1 MVLVARK
8 PKRDLTVEEQLAR
21 GPLDLP
27 FLMLTMLLL
36 GVGLIMMFSASFATA
51 YYNDGDP
58 LVYIKNQAVYAAAGV
73 VVMFLVSKIN
83 YQTFRLLS
91 VPGIVAAILLLVLA
105 LSPLG
110 VELNEVKRWVRIGPI
125 QFQPSEV
132 AKVAVILF
140 FGTIALIVSLPGA

>member
-1 MVLVARK
+1 MARK

-58 LVYIKNQAVYAAAGV
+58 LVYIKNQAVYLGIKNGFDGHAQLHHAQVSGQMSAGFGDV
-73 VVMFLVSKIN
+73 GDQKLPDFPTKLGSLPVIQRSKVVMAFYFL
-83 YQTFRLLS
+83 
-91 VPGIVAAILLLVLA
+91 
-105 LSPLG
+105 
-110 VELNEVKRWVRIGPI
+110 
-125 QFQPSEV
+125 
-132 AKVAVILF
+132 
-140 FGTIALIVSLPGA
+140 

>member
-1 MVLVARK
+1 MARK

-73 VVMFLVSKIN
+73 VVMFLVSRS
-83 YQTFRLLS
+83 TTRLSDCCPYLASWPLSFCWCWPS
-91 VPGIVAAILLLVLA
+91 VPWEW
-105 LSPLG
+105 SSM
-110 VELNEVKRWVRIGPI
+110 R
-125 QFQPSEV
+125 
-132 AKVAVILF
+132 
-140 FGTIALIVSLPGA
+140 

>member
-1 MVLVARK
+1 MARK

-58 LVYIKNQAVYAAAGV
+58 LV
-73 VVMFLVSKIN
+73 
-83 YQTFRLLS
+83 
-91 VPGIVAAILLLVLA
+91 
-105 LSPLG
+105 
-110 VELNEVKRWVRIGPI
+110 
-125 QFQPSEV
+125 
-132 AKVAVILF
+132 
-140 FGTIALIVSLPGA
+140 

>member
-1 MVLVARK
+1 MARK

-58 LVYIKNQAVYAAAGV
+58 LVYIKNQAVYLGIKNGFDGHAQLHHAQVSGQMSAGFGNV
-73 VVMFLVSKIN
+73 GDQKLPD
-83 YQTFRLLS
+83 L
-91 VPGIVAAILLLVLA
+91 PAELLLLCSV
-105 LSPLG
+105 
-110 VELNEVKRWVRIGPI
+110 
-125 QFQPSEV
+125 QPE
-132 AKVAVILF
+132 
-140 FGTIALIVSLPGA
+140 

>member
-1 MVLVARK
+1 MARK

-91 VPGIVAAILLLVLA
+91 RTWHRGRYPSAGAGPQSPG
-105 LSPLG
+105 S
-110 VELNEVKRWVRIGPI
+110 
-125 QFQPSEV
+125 
-132 AKVAVILF
+132 
-140 FGTIALIVSLPGA
+140 GAQ